1 MKYENIVRGKFKE
14 RPNRFI
20 ASVCVEGN
28 EERAHVKNTGR
39 CRELL
44 EKDADIYLEDH
55 IGEMG
60 KRKLRYSLIAV
71 EKKTER
77 GTFLV
82 NMDSQAPNKV
92 VKEAVENGDIRLPG
106 MSSLVKIKAEAMY
119 GESRLD
125 FYAEDDRGREAY
137 IEVKGVTL
145 EEGGLARFPDAPT
158 ERGVRHLE
166 ELIKAAGEGKKAFV
180 IFVIQM
186 KGVNAFTPNDR
197 THKAFADALRKAS
210 SEGVNVMAY
219 DCIVTRS
226 SIVCADS
233 VPVIL

>member
-92 VKEAVENGDIRLPG
+92 VKEAIENGDIRLPG
-106 MSSLVKIKAEAMY
+106 MSSLIKIKGEAMY

-125 FYAEDDRGREAY
+125 FYAEDDRGRAAY

-145 EEGGLARFPDAPT
+145 DEDGLARSRRPDGKGSKAFGGT
-158 ERGVRHLE
+158 HKGCRRGEEGFRHLCHTDE
-166 ELIKAAGEGKKAFV
+166 RRKCFYA
-180 IFVIQM
+180 QRPYPQ
-186 KGVNAFTPNDR
+186 GVCKR
-197 THKAFADALRKAS
+197 
-210 SEGVNVMAY
+210 SEK
-219 DCIVTRS
+219 
-226 SIVCADS
+226 S
-233 VPVIL
+233 VFRGSESHGI

>member
-92 VKEAVENGDIRLPG
+92 VKEAIENGDIRLPG
-106 MSSLVKIKAEAMY
+106 MSSLIKIKGEAMY

-145 EEGGLARFPDAPT
+145 EEDGLA
-158 ERGVRHLE
+158 HLE

-210 SEGVNVMAY
+210 SEGVKVMAY
-219 DCIVTRS
+219 DCIVTQS

>member
-145 EEGGLARFPDAPT
+145 EEDGLARFPDAPT

-186 KGVNAFTPNDR
+186 KDIRSFTPNR
-197 THKAFADALRKAS
+197 HTHPAFADALKEVS
-210 SEGVNVMAY
+210 KHGVQILAK
-219 DCIVTRS
+219 DCIVTEHS
-226 SIVCADS
+226 MTIDQD

>member
-1 MKYENIVRGKFKE
+1 M
-14 RPNRFI
+14 
-20 ASVCVEGN
+20 
-28 EERAHVKNTGR
+28 
-39 CRELL
+39 
-44 EKDADIYLEDH
+44 
-55 IGEMG
+55 
-60 KRKLRYSLIAV
+60 
-71 EKKTER
+71 
-77 GTFLV
+77 
-82 NMDSQAPNKV
+82 
-92 VKEAVENGDIRLPG
+92 
-106 MSSLVKIKAEAMY
+106 
-119 GESRLD
+119 
-125 FYAEDDRGREAY
+125 
-137 IEVKGVTL
+137 
-145 EEGGLARFPDAPT
+145 
-158 ERGVRHLE
+158 E

>member
-55 IGEMG
+55 IGKMG

-92 VKEAVENGDIRLPG
+92 VKEAIENGDIRLPG
-106 MSSLVKIKAEAMY
+106 MSSIAKIKGEAMY

-145 EEGGLARFPDAPT
+145 EEDGLARFPDAPT

-180 IFVIQM
+180 IFD
-186 KGVNAFTPNDR
+186 FPPNDR

>member
-82 NMDSQAPNKV
+82 NM
-92 VKEAVENGDIRLPG
+92 
-106 MSSLVKIKAEAMY
+106 Y

-145 EEGGLARFPDAPT
+145 EEDGLARFPDAPT

-210 SEGVNVMAY
+210 SEGVKVMAY
-219 DCIVTRS
+219 DCIVTQS

>member
-82 NMDSQAPNKV
+82 NMDSQAPNTVAWEWLRLGKLFSA
-92 VKEAVENGDIRLPG
+92 EAVVRREVRFGD
-106 MSSLVKIKAEAMY
+106 
-119 GESRLD
+119 SRLD
-125 FYAEDDRGREAY
+125 FYIEDGEKKCY
-137 IEVKGVTL
+137 MEVKGVTL
-145 EEGGLARFPDAPT
+145 EDEGTAAFPDAPT

-166 ELIKAAGEGKKAFV
+166 ELIRAAQRGYEAYLLFV
-180 IFVIQM
+180 VQM
-186 KGVNAFTPNDR
+186 QGVKRVVPNEN
-197 THKAFADALRKAS
+197 THPTFAKTLRKAALA
-210 SEGVNVMAY
+210 GVKILAI
-219 DCIVTRS
+219 DCRVT
-226 SIVCADS
+226 ADS
-233 VPVIL
+233 LESGRYVPVEY